1 MKIRVNQYYRGW
13 NTGEQVIN
21 PGVYEVG
28 DPALFG
34 LEEWLVTEQG
44 KAEYITDNGEPAA
57 PAPETPVIS
66 EPETGEQVVEPL
78 AEGDEEIEFKGRKLK
93 ARKAKE

>member
-1 MKIRVNQYYRGW
+1 MKIKVNQYYRGW

-34 LEEWLVTEQG
+34 IEEWLVNEQG
-44 KAEYITDNGEPAA
+44 KAEFIADDNEPAA
-57 PAPETPVIS
+57 PAVEQEVIS
-66 EPETGEQVVEPL
+66 EPETGEQVVEA
-78 AEGDEEIEFKGRKLK
+78 AEPGDEEIEFKGRKLK